1 MINVFISFAV
11 ALALTIAVEGAAMYI
26 WSKNKDWVYYSF
38 LCNCATNPAVNLLV
52 LLAYNFTEL
61 GYYGP
66 LAVLEILAWAA
77 EALIYMRL
85 CGFGLYKAI
94 AVSAVLNG
102 LSFAAGLLIF

>member
-1 MINVFISFAV
+1 MPVIVNLAG
-11 ALALTIAVEGAAMYI
+11 ALALTIAVEGLAMYM
-26 WSKNKDWVYYSF
+26 WSRRKEWIYYSF
-38 LCNCATNPAVNLLV
+38 LCNCATNPAVNLLAQ
-52 LLAYNFTEL
+52 LAYNFTEL

-85 CGFGLYKAI
+85 CGFSVPKAA

-102 LSFAAGLLIF
+102 LSFGAGLFIF

>member
-1 MINVFISFAV
+1 MINVWITFAV
-11 ALALTIAVEGAAMYI
+11 ALALTIAVEGAAIYI

-38 LCNCATNPAVNLLV
+38 LCNGATNPAVNLLAQ
-52 LLAYNFTEL
+52 LAYNFTEL

-85 CGFGLYKAI
+85 CGFSVPKAA

-102 LSFAAGLLIF
+102 LSFGAGLFIF